1 MVEKS
6 VPADREQEGE
16 EAEAESAFDTEVE
29 SGATIEEGSHNI
41 VKRSNMSLANIF
53 FKVSVPSHS

>member
-1 MVEKS
+1 M
-6 VPADREQEGE
+6 PADREQEGE
-16 EAEAESAFDTEVE
+16 EGEAESVFDTEVE

-53 FKVSVPSHS
+53 FKVSDLSLS

>member
-1 MVEKS
+1 M
-6 VPADREQEGE
+6 PADREQEGE
-16 EAEAESAFDTEVE
+16 EAEAEAESAFDTEVE

-53 FKVSVPSHS
+53 FKVSVPSQS

>member
-1 MVEKS
+1 M
-6 VPADREQEGE
+6 PADREQEGE

-53 FKVSVPSHS
+53 FKVSDLSQS